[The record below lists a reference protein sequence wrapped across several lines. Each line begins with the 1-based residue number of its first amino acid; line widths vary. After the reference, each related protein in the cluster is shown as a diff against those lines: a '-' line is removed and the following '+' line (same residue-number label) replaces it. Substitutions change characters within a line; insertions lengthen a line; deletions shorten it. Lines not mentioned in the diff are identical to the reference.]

1 MSSTRSPFSKLE
13 VFDAAASLPGAKLS
27 FGESAADA
35 HLGPQPNLWLRCL
48 HHLQGFLPEKQIRNW
63 LHPLQVDIAEDESSI
78 KIYVASRYK
87 LDYIRS
93 QYSAIIQKSLQQ
105 IANGN
110 TAIFFALDAN
120 KKPSNLSNTS
130 LSLSS
135 APIAAPKKVPQPE
148 MVPATENTNSALL
161 PQERTR
167 LNPQLNFENLVEGSA
182 NRMART
188 AGLHIATQS
197 GNNYNP
203 MFIYGASGLGKTHL
217 LHAIGN
223 MFLAQKPQARVL
235 YVHADQF
242 VSDVVKAC
250 RYNSFEQ
257 FKSYYHALDLLLLD
271 DVQELGDKGKTLE
284 EFFNTFNAL
293 LSKHSHIIMTSDTYP
308 KELVKIPD
316 RLVSRFVS
324 GLTVGLEPPDLEM
337 RVAILL
343 RKAAQEAIELP
354 EDVAF
359 FIAKNVPSNVRELE
373 GALRNVLAYA
383 RFKSQ
388 AITITSTRE
397 ALRDLLSVHNRQ
409 ITVENIQKTVA
420 DFYRIK
426 VADMYSKRRPANI
439 AKPRQIAMYLA
450 KEMTQKSLPEIGNQ
464 FGGRDHT
471 TVLHAVKKIAKDRQ
485 LDTELNQHI
494 HILEQS
500 LKT

>member
-1 MSSTRSPFSKLE
+1 MSSTSSPFSKL
-13 VFDAAASLPGAKLS
+13 AAFEPAANLPNKGQV
-27 FGESAADA
+27 FGEGAHTMGQAA
-35 HLGPQPNLWLRCL
+35 QPNIWLRCL
-48 HHLQGFLPEKQIRNW
+48 QHLQAFLPEKQVRNW
-63 LHPLQVDIAEDESSI
+63 LHPLQVEIAEDESSI

-105 IANGN
+105 IGCDN

-120 KKPSNLSNTS
+120 KKPNA
-130 LSLSS
+130 SS
-135 APIAAPKKVPQPE
+135 AKADANAAASYAAATQTLRAQTLAPVEAPK
-148 MVPATENTNSALL
+148 SASL

-167 LNPQLNFENLVEGSA
+167 LNPHLSFDNLVEGSA

-223 MFLAQKPQARVL
+223 LFLAQKPQARVL

-284 EFFNTFNAL
+284 EFFNAFEAL

-343 RKAAQEAIELP
+343 RKAALESIELQ

-383 RFKSQ
+383 RFKNQ
-388 AITITSTRE
+388 AITIASTRE

-409 ITVENIQKTVA
+409 ITIENIQKTVA

-471 TVLHAVKKIAKDRQ
+471 TVLHAVKKINKDRQ
-485 LDTELNQHI
+485 LDSELNQHL

>member
-1 MSSTRSPFSKLE
+1 MSSTSSPFSNL
-13 VFDAAASLPGAKLS
+13 AAFEPAAKLPS
-27 FGESAADA
+27 KSPALAEGAPPMG
-35 HLGPQPNLWLRCL
+35 LGLQPNIWLRCL
-48 HHLQGFLPEKQIRNW
+48 QHLQAFLPEKQVRNW
-63 LHPLQVDIAEDESSI
+63 LHPLQVEIAEDESSI

-93 QYSAIIQKSLQQ
+93 QYGAIIQKSLQQ
-105 IANGN
+105 IGCDN

-120 KKPSNLSNTS
+120 KKASTSSTGAGANAPTNYAPPNLRAQ
-130 LSLSS
+130 
-135 APIAAPKKVPQPE
+135 APATVEAPK
-148 MVPATENTNSALL
+148 SASL

-167 LNPQLNFENLVEGSA
+167 LNPHLSFDNLVEGSA

-223 MFLAQKPQARVL
+223 LFLEQKPQARVL

-284 EFFNTFNAL
+284 EFFNAFEAL

-343 RKAAQEAIELP
+343 RKAALESVELQ

-383 RFKSQ
+383 RFKNQ
-388 AITITSTRE
+388 AITIASTRE

-409 ITVENIQKTVA
+409 ITMENIQKTVA

-485 LDTELNQHI
+485 LDSELNQHI

>member
-1 MSSTRSPFSKLE
+1 MSSTSSPFSNL
-13 VFDAAASLPGAKLS
+13 AAFEPAANLPSKSVAL
-27 FGESAADA
+27 GEAAPPLA
-35 HLGPQPNLWLRCL
+35 QGLQPNIWLRCL
-48 HHLQGFLPEKQIRNW
+48 QHLQAFLPEKQVRNW
-63 LHPLQVDIAEDESSI
+63 LHPLQVEIAEDESSI

-93 QYSAIIQKSLQQ
+93 QYSAIIQKSLEK
-105 IANGN
+105 IGSGN

-120 KKPSNLSNTS
+120 KKPSA
-130 LSLSS
+130 SS
-135 APIAAPKKVPQPE
+135 AAPDAKAAASYAPQTQR
-148 MVPATENTNSALL
+148 VQAPATVETQKSVSL

-167 LNPQLNFENLVEGSA
+167 LNPHLSFDNLVEGSA

-223 MFLAQKPQARVL
+223 LFLEQNPQARVL

-271 DVQELGDKGKTLE
+271 DVQELGKKGKTLE

-343 RKAAQEAIELP
+343 RKAALESSEEQEDFSI
-354 EDVAF
+354 
-359 FIAKNVPSNVRELE
+359 
-373 GALRNVLAYA
+373 
-383 RFKSQ
+383 FK
-388 AITITSTRE
+388 
-397 ALRDLLSVHNRQ
+397 
-409 ITVENIQKTVA
+409 
-420 DFYRIK
+420 
-426 VADMYSKRRPANI
+426 
-439 AKPRQIAMYLA
+439 
-450 KEMTQKSLPEIGNQ
+450 
-464 FGGRDHT
+464 
-471 TVLHAVKKIAKDRQ
+471 
-485 LDTELNQHI
+485 
-494 HILEQS
+494 
-500 LKT
+500 